1 MPSTDRGWRSRPTLM
16 AMTISDVPGPAVR
29 RAPAYRAAVWCDR
42 VAFACLLLYWGA
54 VFSGVFIGMVSVARI
69 AGFLPWSALVL
80 LASSFVLLRLAGV
93 RLTYGII
100 PVGIADKEIAE
111 QYFRD
116 LIGLR
121 PR

>member
-1 MPSTDRGWRSRPTLM
+1 
-16 AMTISDVPGPAVR
+16 
-29 RAPAYRAAVWCDR
+29 
-42 VAFACLLLYWGA
+42 